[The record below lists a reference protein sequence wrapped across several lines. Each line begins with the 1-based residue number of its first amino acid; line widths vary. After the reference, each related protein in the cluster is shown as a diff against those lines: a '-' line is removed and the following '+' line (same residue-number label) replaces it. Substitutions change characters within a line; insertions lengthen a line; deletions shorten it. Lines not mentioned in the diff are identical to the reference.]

1 MYGARAREED
11 RKERAHTPK
20 QNELI
25 HSTIYGNGAKVSTS
39 FHECKYCEQSSSHK
53 ACKRNTH
60 ISYANITCHYILLLL
75 LLLLMLLLLFLA
87 AKAFREY
94 CLLLVCISVDVLFH
108 FAYTS
113 FIHSHT
119 HSLVCIRIDAQ
130 FCVA

>member
-1 MYGARAREED
+1 
-11 RKERAHTPK
+11 
-20 QNELI
+20 
-25 HSTIYGNGAKVSTS
+25 
-39 FHECKYCEQSSSHK
+39 
-53 ACKRNTH
+53 
-60 ISYANITCHYILLLL
+60 
-75 LLLLMLLLLFLA
+75 MLLLLFLA